1 MSENKRRRIPY
12 CQLSQE
18 EKDRI
23 NARRRALYAEK
34 KSQRENRLF
43 PVEIQEQVSAEENI
57 ESSLGYGSVAELSYN
72 EEEIPN
78 DRNVMHMT
86 HTGSS
91 AISSSS
97 REHDECMLY
106 DISIGMDTFT
116 TAPTVPQ
123 RAIPM
128 EPYKL
133 LSIQDCK
140 HCGARRFPYETP
152 KFCCSGGEV
161 RLYPITIPAE
171 LQQLY
176 SGLGAD
182 SAHFLQYVKPYN
194 EIFAFTSMGVH
205 LDPVYAKRTNGIYTF
220 RAQGQIYHFIDNLY
234 PSGQMPSYLQ
244 LYFYDTQ
251 KEIDLRK
258 RDKDKLQS
266 HIISGLINTLGANP
280 YSQFFR
286 SLSGLPNIDECEI
299 ILRANPRAED
309 STALPPTVSQVAAIW
324 IEDEDATE
332 LRERDIIVRKQE
344 DGHSQK
350 ISYYYGCYDP
360 LQYPLLFPSGEPGWH
375 EGIKKVKASNTMEFC
390 SGQGKVLPNQSA
402 TAEELITTE
411 TAVRQENARK
421 GNMVSAR
428 EFYAYRLQIRRNTN
442 SILLES
448 ARLLQQFTVDMYVK
462 IETSRLDYFRNKQE
476 EIRADLYQGIVD
488 SIGQGESDP
497 SKIGKRI
504 VLPGSFIGGP
514 RDMRKRY
521 LDAMTLVERYGKPD
535 LFLTMTCN
543 PNWQEIKNEMK
554 PHEEAQ
560 NRPDLLSRVFKSK
573 LEHLQKEIVKNQLF
587 GPIAA
592 YTFVVEFQK
601 RGLPHVHMLLILKK
615 PFKLNTVAKIDAFI
629 SAEIPDKEKYPHL
642 YAMVLKHMM
651 HGPCGELDMT
661 KVCMQKGKCR
671 SNYPRSFCAETTIDA
686 DGYPIYRR
694 QATGEQVQI
703 RGHML
708 DNRWVVPYNPYLL
721 ATFDCHINV
730 EVCSTI
736 KAVKYLYKYIYKGH
750 DKIIYRLATSKFP
763 ENIDEI
769 QQFQTARW
777 ISPPEAVWRIFRFSL
792 HEMRP
797 AVISL
802 QLHLEGCQLI
812 SLKKDSN
819 LQNIV
824 DNEFLSRT
832 MLTQFFWM
840 NTHNKTAKAL
850 KLLYKDFPQ
859 HFVWNSPSKSWT
871 ERKQQEVVGRII
883 TANPSEGERYYLRL
897 LLTYI
902 PAPTSYAYLRTNG
915 VTFESYREAAI
926 SHGLLEDDKSN
937 EKCME
942 EACTY
947 RMPFSLRQL
956 FSTILV
962 YCAPLNP
969 LELFF
974 KFEDNMVEDY
984 ISVQKISK
992 DVARQTLLQTLN
1004 AELESMGKNLN
1015 HFQLSQLVTSDST
1028 KKATPR
1034 EVEDEMNIPISEDDL
1049 KSPDLLNHEQL
1060 IAYNDILDAVFHKKP
1075 KCFFIDGSGGTGKT
1089 FLYRA
1094 LLAAVRLQHQIA
1106 LATASSGVAAS
1117 ILPNGRTAHSR
1128 FKIPVSCEGKP
1139 CCSVS
1144 KQSGLATLLKETALI
1159 IWDEA
1164 SMAKKES
1171 IEALDYLLRDL
1182 TDNDTLFGGKVVVL
1196 GGDFRQVL
1204 PVIPR
1209 GTRHDCINASIV
1221 KSYIWQSLIKFKLT
1235 QNMRARIDPAFSAYI
1250 LRVGNGLERENEAGE
1265 IKLPTSLVLQPTS
1278 TIPSLDQLI
1287 QFYDKENVV
1296 EAKFREL
1303 EQEGC
1308 NIKSSKQSLA
1318 KYQRIILQDKEGN
1331 KMQAT
1336 IFGYNIR
1343 ILQNTLKMY
1352 HTYCITN
1359 AAVGQTPEKYRFL
1372 ENKYQLAINARTPV
1386 EEIQIDGLTLRTMR
1400 YNFTPITAISQVRVT
1415 DPKIE
1420 VGPLK
1425 VINDSYVV
1433 DVRVVDQGMQPTII
1447 SLWDQFSDYEAR
1459 AMAALPG
1466 SFPVAIGL
1474 RLKTSTYYGLTLA
1487 TRNTSSFIFNPPI
1500 PEATA
1505 LQSWCVVNAN
1515 KIRELPTTPTQL
1527 LLPNPTEESEAT
1539 ITKIAN
1545 LPVFIQKV
1553 EFLTIKGIAR
1563 VIDFGQKFYYLACS
1577 ICNKATNAYGDDNF
1591 WCNYCLQKVPALA
1604 E

>member
-1 MSENKRRRIPY
+1 MP
-12 CQLSQE
+12 
-18 EKDRI
+18 
-23 NARRRALYAEK
+23 
-34 KSQRENRLF
+34 
-43 PVEIQEQVSAEENI
+43 
-57 ESSLGYGSVAELSYN
+57 
-72 EEEIPN
+72 
-78 DRNVMHMT
+78 
-86 HTGSS
+86 
-91 AISSSS
+91 SSS
-97 REHDECMLY
+97 RNDDECMLY
-106 DISIGMDTFT
+106 DISIGVAMDTFT
-116 TAPTVPQ
+116 PTPTVPQ
-123 RAIPM
+123 QAIPM

-133 LSIQDCK
+133 PSVLDCK
-140 HCGARRFPYETP
+140 HCGAKRFPYETP

-161 RLYPITIPAE
+161 HLYPITIPAE

-220 RAQGQIYHFIDNLY
+220 RAQGQIYHFIDSLY
-234 PSGQMPSYLQ
+234 PSEEMPSYLQ

-251 KEIDLRK
+251 KEIELRMG
-258 RDKDKLQS
+258 DKDKLQP
-266 HIISGLINTLGANP
+266 HIISGLINTLRANP
-280 YSQFFR
+280 YSQFSR
-286 SLSGLPNIDECEI
+286 SLSDLPNIDECQI
-299 ILRANPRAED
+299 ILRANPTTED
-309 STALPPTVSQVAAIW
+309 STALPPTVSQVVAIW

-332 LRERDIIVRKQE
+332 LREHDIIVRKQE

-360 LQYPLLFPSGEPGWH
+360 LQYPLLFPSGEAGWH
-375 EGIKKVKASNTMEFC
+375 QGIKKVKASNTMKLC
-390 SGQGKVLPNQSA
+390 LGQGKVLPNQLA
-402 TAEELITTE
+402 TAEELIT
-411 TAVRQENARK
+411 
-421 GNMVSAR
+421 
-428 EFYAYRLQIRRNTN
+428 
-442 SILLES
+442 
-448 ARLLQQFTVDMYVK
+448 FTVDMYVK
-462 IETSRLDYFRNKQE
+462 IETSRLDYFKNKQE

-488 SIGQGESDP
+488 SIGQSESDP

-560 NRPDLLSRVFKSK
+560 NRPDLLSRVFRSK
-573 LEHLQKEIVKNQLF
+573 LEHLQREIVKKQLF
-587 GPIAA
+587 GPIAV

-615 PFKLNTVAKIDAFI
+615 SFKLNTVAKIDAFI

-651 HGPCGELDMT
+651 HGPCGKLDMT

-671 SNYPRSFCAETTIDA
+671 NNYPRSFCAETTIDA
-686 DGYPIYRR
+686 DGYSIYRR
-694 QATGEQVQI
+694 QAIGEQVQI

-736 KAVKYLYKYIYKGH
+736 KAVKYLYQYIYKGH
-750 DKIIYRLATSKFP
+750 DKIIYRLATSKFL
-763 ENIDEI
+763 ENINEI
-769 QQFQTARW
+769 QQFQIARW

-802 QLHLEGCQLI
+802 QLHLEGYQLI
-812 SLKKDSN
+812 PLKKDSN

-840 NTHNKTAKAL
+840 NAYN
-850 KLLYKDFPQ
+850 
-859 HFVWNSPSKSWT
+859 PSRSWT

-902 PAPTSYAYLRTNG
+902 PAPTSYAYLRTVNG

-942 EACTY
+942 EASTY

-962 YCAPLNP
+962 YYAPVNP

-974 KFEDNMVEDY
+974 RFEDDMVEDY
-984 ISVQKISK
+984 ISIQKISK
-992 DVARQTLLQTLN
+992 DTVRQILLQTLN
-1004 AELESMGKNLN
+1004 TELESMGKNLN
-1015 HFQLSQLVTSDST
+1015 HFQLSQLITSDSM

-1049 KSPDLLNHEQL
+1049 KSPDLLNDEQL
-1060 IAYNDILDAVFHKKP
+1060 IAYNDILDVVFHKKP
-1075 KCFFIDGSGGTGKT
+1075 KCFFIDGPGGTGKT

-1094 LLAAVRLQHQIA
+1094 LLAAVRSQHQIA
-1106 LATASSGVAAS
+1106 LATASFGVAAS
-1117 ILPNGRTAHSR
+1117 ILPNGKTTHSR
-1128 FKIPVSCEGKP
+1128 FKIPINCEGKL
-1139 CCSVS
+1139 CCGIS
-1144 KQSGLATLLKETALI
+1144 KQSGLATLIKETALI

-1204 PVIPR
+1204 PVIPK

-1221 KSYIWQSLIKFKLT
+1221 RSYIWQSLIKFKLT

-1250 LRVGNGLERENEAGE
+1250 LRVGNGLEMENEAGK

-1278 TIPSLDQLI
+1278 TTPSLDQLI
-1287 QFYDKENVV
+1287 QFVLPSFHISTFDPLSLTDSAILTPKNKAVDEINEILLSKFPGKE
-1296 EAKFREL
+1296 
-1303 EQEGC
+1303 
-1308 NIKSSKQSLA
+1308 
-1318 KYQRIILQDKEGN
+1318 
-1331 KMQAT
+1331 
-1336 IFGYNIR
+1336 
-1343 ILQNTLKMY
+1343 
-1352 HTYCITN
+1352 HTYLSFDET
-1359 AAVGQTPEKYRFL
+1359 
-1372 ENKYQLAINARTPV
+1372 
-1386 EEIQIDGLTLRTMR
+1386 
-1400 YNFTPITAISQVRVT
+1400 T
-1415 DPKIE
+1415 DP
-1420 VGPLK
+1420 
-1425 VINDSYVV
+1425 
-1433 DVRVVDQGMQPTII
+1433 T
-1447 SLWDQFSDYEAR
+1447 
-1459 AMAALPG
+1459 
-1466 SFPVAIGL
+1466 
-1474 RLKTSTYYGLTLA
+1474 
-1487 TRNTSSFIFNPPI
+1487 
-1500 PEATA
+1500 
-1505 LQSWCVVNAN
+1505 
-1515 KIRELPTTPTQL
+1515 
-1527 LLPNPTEESEAT
+1527 
-1539 ITKIAN
+1539 
-1545 LPVFIQKV
+1545 
-1553 EFLTIKGIAR
+1553 
-1563 VIDFGQKFYYLACS
+1563 
-1577 ICNKATNAYGDDNF
+1577 
-1591 WCNYCLQKVPALA
+1591 
-1604 E
+1604 